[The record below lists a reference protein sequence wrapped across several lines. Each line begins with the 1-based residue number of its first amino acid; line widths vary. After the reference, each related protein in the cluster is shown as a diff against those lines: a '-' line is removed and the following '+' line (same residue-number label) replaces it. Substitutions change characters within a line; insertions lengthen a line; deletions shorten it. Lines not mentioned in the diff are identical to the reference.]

1 MLHCGM
7 FINGL
12 EEVYY
17 PDQYC
22 RNHVTLLDLD
32 ELGESVTGAYA
43 LLWFVLVKLDNGGGA
58 EG

>member
-1 MLHCGM
+1 M

-32 ELGESVTGAYA
+32 ELGESVTCAYA